1 MNVSV
6 KTEDL
11 NLTFPEALKG
21 QLQQI
26 WDMIEQLPIL
36 QDAAQTILL
45 ERKRYLIYLDYI
57 LKRFSVPEEIIDNV
71 SSEMSER
78 SGEHADLLKN
88 MAMDLVRS
96 IRVDFHRISGLLL
109 MAGAIVVSTGAQLLY
124 STCKSRLYGELV
136 VMWITEPPFFLP
148 S

>member
-36 QDAAQTILL
+36 QEAAQTILL
-45 ERKRYLIYLDYI
+45 ERKRYLIYLDYV

-109 MAGAIVVSTGAQLLY
+109 MAVAIVVSTGAQL
-124 STCKSRLYGELV
+124 
-136 VMWITEPPFFLP
+136 
-148 S
+148 